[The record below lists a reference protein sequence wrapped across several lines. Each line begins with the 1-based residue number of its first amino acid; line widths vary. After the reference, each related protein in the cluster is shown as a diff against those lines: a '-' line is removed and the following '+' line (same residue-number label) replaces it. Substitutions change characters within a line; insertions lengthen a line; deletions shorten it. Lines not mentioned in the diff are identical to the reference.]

1 MQSRTSMA
9 SRLRIKFGVGH
20 IRKER
25 DSRGHPLGPQGYLS
39 HKQRRGPI
47 SISDL
52 DYMAS
57 LDNIPVVLGFH
68 GSCFTERDPEV
79 PLLKY

>member
-20 IRKER
+20 NGKER
-25 DSRGHPLGPQGYLS
+25 DSRCHPLGPQGSLS

-47 SISDL
+47 SNSDL

-57 LDNIPVVLGFH
+57 LDNILWFWGFTAAVSPR
-68 GSCFTERDPEV
+68 GTLTS
-79 PLLKY
+79 LS